1 MRKEKY
7 VFGISEITIN
17 QDNIVVTTRSS
28 AGTPV
33 ATIFGSFVA
42 TLIITFVAILVTVP
56 VNYGEKPEKFNGLNL
71 KIWQ

>member
-33 ATIFGSFVA
+33 ATLSGSFVA
-42 TLIITFVAILVTVP
+42 TLIVTFVAILVTVP
-56 VNYGEKPEKFNGLNL
+56 VNYREKQEKFNGLNL